1 MSCEL
6 PTKENSS
13 FIAVDVESEDD
24 LDISAFN

>member
-13 FIAVDVESEDD
+13 FISVDVESEDD

>member
-1 MSCEL
+1 MSREL

-13 FIAVDVESEDD
+13 FIVVDVESEDD